1 MPVTAVDNTGK
12 EILMPHNP
20 NELTVENSALVL
32 IDHQPGIALLTQSTD
47 KTLLLN
53 NVAAL
58 AGVAAAL
65 KVPTVLT
72 TIDATSKT
80 APDPIFREIS
90 DVFPH
95 ITPIDRSTTNA
106 WSNPDVNAA
115 VKATG
120 RRKLVMAGIQTEVCL
135 AQTVLGA
142 LREGYEVFFVSD
154 CSAGATAESH
164 SDAKIRMTMA
174 GARPISWPTC
184 AAGWTALRAER
195 VMRQA
200 IDEGEQG
207 GHPGALGLCLIW
219 ACSVSLWCGN
229 LAQAAGHIERL
240 TAHAR
245 RYSLRP
251 YEVAAAG

>member
-1 MPVTAVDNTGK
+1 MPQ
-12 EILMPHNP
+12 NP

-32 IDHQPGIALLTQSTD
+32 IDHQPGIALLTQSID

-72 TIDATSKT
+72 TIDAGSKT
-80 APDPIFREIS
+80 TPDPIFREIS
-90 DVFPH
+90 EAFPH

-120 RRKLVMAGIQTEVCL
+120 RKKLVMAGIQTEVCL

-142 LREGYEVFFVSD
+142 LREGHEVFFVSD

-164 SDAKIRMTMA
+164 SDAKVRMTMA
-174 GARPISWPTC
+174 GARPISWV
-184 AAGWTALRAER
+184 AVTAE
-195 VMRQA
+195 
-200 IDEGEQG
+200 
-207 GHPGALGLCLIW
+207 W
-219 ACSVSLWCGN
+219 APDHSVSGANQLLRIRSTRGG
-229 LAQAAGHIERL
+229 AGFRL
-240 TAHAR
+240 GPGKC
-245 RYSLRP
+245 RP
-251 YEVAAAG
+251 NPLG